1 MRSRRGAVL
10 QGREGRGHAL
20 HRQRPIQAGRIRH
33 RTAGGG
39 HRRRTRH
46 AVAVEHAN
54 PDAGMHRSR
63 HDPERQLH
71 QGRGT
76 LRAESGIRLLLS
88 PPRQRAAVS
97 EHRNAGAAV
106 GAADS
111 QRCAE
116 ARVRAGSAGV
126 AGVLSS
132 LRYLLA
138 DFIGDDDDEPP
149 FLPDGLPDAVA
160 PVVSDAIHMLIDYQG
175 NAYATLYVT
184 RLRRFVGRRD
194 VNDAM
199 LGEIARLMAMRMSY
213 QDPIQVA
220 QLKLA
225 ELEAG
230 GAPSHDVRR
239 FRFDELIGALPAVVA
254 EPVLDTFEWLGW
266 EVRRRVPIRF
276 STRSRWGIRRLK
288 IEAGLRRWRLFSVR
302 YAKERVWVERWL
314 HMIDRGLTKQ
324 PAAASAIVQTATMV
338 RGYGDAYRQALA
350 DWHAII
356 DGLVKPTFDED
367 LPLADLAAA
376 VAEARAAVTPDPR
389 QAALKR
395 TIAESRARALAEA
408 RPPVV
413 EANSE

>member
-1 MRSRRGAVL
+1 L
-10 QGREGRGHAL
+10 F
-20 HRQRPIQAGRIRH
+20 
-33 RTAGGG
+33 
-39 HRRRTRH
+39 
-46 AVAVEHAN
+46 
-54 PDAGMHRSR
+54 
-63 HDPERQLH
+63 
-71 QGRGT
+71 
-76 LRAESGIRLLLS
+76 
-88 PPRQRAAVS
+88 
-97 EHRNAGAAV
+97 
-106 GAADS
+106 AD
-111 QRCAE
+111 
-116 ARVRAGSAGV
+116 
-126 AGVLSS
+126 L
-132 LRYLLA
+132 
-138 DFIGDDDDEPP
+138 IGDDDDTPP

-213 QDPIQVA
+213 QDPIRIA

-230 GAPSHDVRR
+230 GAASHDVRR

-314 HMIDRGLTKQ
+314 HMIDRSLTKQ
-324 PAAASAIVQTATMV
+324 PRAASAIVQTATMV
-338 RGYGDAYRQALA
+338 QGYGDAYRQGLA

-356 DGLVKPTFDED
+356 DGLAKPTFDGV
-367 LPLADLAAA
+367 LPLPDLAAA
-376 VAEARAAVTPDPR
+376 VAETCAAVTPDPR
-389 QAALKR
+389 QVVLKR
-395 TIAESRARALAEA
+395 TIAEIRARALGAGTNA
-408 RPPVV
+408 
-413 EANSE
+413 AAG